1 MITQASASHF
11 LSCISSNYEIRRI
24 RTMRMIIDENW
35 SSEEAP
41 EDQGIHSTSD
51 ILHVASRSR
60 ISEMWNANIKL

>member
-1 MITQASASHF
+1 
-11 LSCISSNYEIRRI
+11 
-24 RTMRMIIDENW
+24 MRMIIDENW